1 MKRITVSA
9 TFPELIAHK
18 SFIRAAAEA
27 NKIPVGIV
35 RCLRQIWRNPNVKGH
50 RITTIKLTV
59 SVSKIEELKS
69 EGNHEN
75 S

>member
-1 MKRITVSA
+1 MKRVMVAA

-18 SFIRAAAEA
+18 SFIRASAEA

-59 SVSKIEELKS
+59 SVSKVDPRKGGEVETT
-69 EGNHEN
+69 
-75 S
+75 